1 MKRILLLL
9 VLASF
14 TGLWAMAAD
23 ITPEQA
29 LQQARLFM
37 QKKMQ
42 HEGKGQQAPAVAP
55 QMELAG
61 RVSDLYVFNVM
72 KSDGGYVIV
81 SNDDCA
87 VPVLGYSERGT
98 LDIEHMPENM
108 RAWLQGYADEIAWAK
123 EHLIK
128 AVPTQRRAKSNMKTP
143 IAPLIPTLWNQGSPY
158 NDLCPEYAPGMK
170 CATGCGATA
179 MAQCMYYTEMRAGS
193 TTTYT
198 TADIPGY
205 VGESYGIAVEGIAA
219 GTPIDWY
226 KMSPVYNN
234 GDTDEAAVAVAQLMK
249 YCGASIEMDYG
260 PQSSS
265 YTQTIAD
272 ALKAF
277 FGYDETVTCKARCD
291 YSYADWIDMM
301 YHELSLGR
309 VICYGG
315 VKWSGGGH
323 LFVCDGYQGEDFFHI
338 NWGWGGLSDD
348 YFKLSALDPDA
359 EGIGGATSEGG
370 YCTGQ
375 DAVVGIQKVGEDLGE
390 VLQKE
395 QYDFSCLKIGTVTID
410 KNEITG
416 GESVEV
422 TMPFFNSSS
431 QLFDGEVALLSA
443 SEDSYEV
450 VASTMVLIPAGQ
462 HKDCV
467 IKFTPKDETRNYQ
480 LRVAV
485 AMDDMFYSWGQQVL
499 ELSVTESGAVTT
511 DNMDLALSD
520 VVVTNYEYVDGKEVF
535 YSNRLEGA
543 LTFTNETESNYS
555 GTIQVDVYDLS
566 LNLMGRTNKPYN
578 IPAKDS
584 VSIPF
589 VATGLTYG
597 EKYMISYI
605 YNQNGGWSE
614 WHDFKPV
621 ECRPAIIVADGEGNT
636 TAVKPTATFN
646 VPDNATSVN
655 LMGCS
660 VETIE
665 KNSNPNTLYI
675 LDESATVPAEL
686 TNVVKCDAEG
696 NYTAET
702 ITLTDGHNFLS
713 PVNFTAQ
720 KVEFTYGNVTQCDE
734 HLRWNTLMLPFE
746 ATTVTADGE
755 SIDWRHSS
763 TDDNGRFWLK
773 RFAGDDVD
781 RVYFESEAGN
791 SLEANV
797 PYLFA
802 MPVDL
807 SDKTIKFV
815 GENTTVKKADAI
827 SQFTAET
834 YSFVGSTCAV
844 STENIYT
851 LNDGGSAFVPGQGS
865 GAFRAYFKPVTFN
878 PAVVRLSIRTGE
890 TSGIQS
896 MYNEPLGEHSE
907 TLATNGTQECTMNNE
922 MYDLQGRRV
931 SPQKKGIYITN
942 GKKVIK
948 N

>member
-42 HEGKGQQAPAVAP
+42 REGKGLQAPAVAP

-61 RVSDLYVFNVM
+61 RVNDLYVFNVM

-87 VPVLGYSERGT
+87 VPVLGYSERGS

-123 EHLIK
+123 AHPSQM
-128 AVPTQRRAKSNMKTP
+128 APAMHRAKSNVKTP
-143 IAPLIPTLWNQGSPY
+143 IAPLMQTLWNQGSPY
-158 NDLCPEYAPGMK
+158 NDLCPEYAPGKK
-170 CATGCGATA
+170 CATGCVATA

-205 VGESYGIAVEGIAA
+205 VGVTYGIAVEGITA

-249 YCGASIEMDYG
+249 YCGASVEMDYG
-260 PQSSS
+260 PESGAC
-265 YTQTIAD
+265 TQTIAD

-315 VKWSGGGH
+315 VKWSTEGH

-370 YCTGQ
+370 YCLGQ

-390 VLQKE
+390 VLQVE
-395 QYDFSCLKIGTVTID
+395 PYNYDDLNIGTVTID

-431 QLFDGEVALLSA
+431 QLFDGQVALLSA
-443 SEDSYEV
+443 SEDSYEYEV

-467 IKFTPKDETRNYQ
+467 IKFTPKDETHNYQ

-485 AMDDMFYSWGQQVL
+485 AMDDMFYFWGQQVL
-499 ELSVTESGAVTT
+499 ELSVTESGAITT
-511 DNMDLALSD
+511 DNMDLALSNA
-520 VVVTNYEYVDGKEVF
+520 VVTNYENVDGKEVF
-535 YSNRLEGA
+535 YSNKLEGVM
-543 LTFTNETESNYS
+543 TFTNETEANYS

-566 LNLMGRTNKPYN
+566 FNLMGSTYKPCN
-578 IPAKDS
+578 IPAKGS

-597 EKYMISYI
+597 EKYVISHI
-605 YNQNGGWSE
+605 YNQNGGWSK
-614 WHDFKPV
+614 WHNSNPI
-621 ECRPAIIVADGEGNT
+621 ECRPAIIVADGEGKT
-636 TAVKPTATFN
+636 TASKPTATFH
-646 VPDNATSVN
+646 VPDNATSVI
-655 LMGCS
+655 LTACH
-660 VETIE
+660 VETVE

-675 LDESATVPAEL
+675 LGTGEDVPAGL
-686 TNVVKCDAEG
+686 TNVVKADAEG

-734 HLRWNTLMLPFE
+734 HIRWNTLMLPFE

-755 SIDWRHSS
+755 TIDWRHSS

-773 RFAGDDVD
+773 RFVGDDVD
-781 RVYFESEAGN
+781 RLYFESEAGN

-827 SQFTAET
+827 SPFTAQT

-844 STENIYT
+844 STENIYM
-851 LNDGGSAFVPGQGS
+851 LNEGGSAFVLGQGS
-865 GAFRAYFKPVTFN
+865 DAFRAYFKPVTFN
-878 PAVVRLSIRTGE
+878 PAVVRLRINTGE
-890 TSGIQS
+890 TSGMHS
-896 MYNEPLGEHSE
+896 MLNSQCLM
-907 TLATNGTQECTMNNE
+907 LNE

-942 GKKVIK
+942 GKKVVYT
-948 N
+948 NN